1 MARTTGPILAI
12 GGITMVNQ
20 SLIHGEPID
29 IRVPVATAVA
39 AGIFALAEH
48 GWEDGAVA
56 LSWVALVTV
65 LFARLDP
72 KIPAPAES
80 FQAWWAK
87 R

>member
-12 GGITMVNQ
+12 GAITLANQ
-20 SLIHGEPID
+20 SVIHDEPID

-39 AGIFALAEH
+39 AGIFALAER

-56 LSWVALVTV
+56 LSWLALVTV

-72 KIPAPAES
+72 KVPAPAES
-80 FQAWWAK
+80 FQAWFK